1 MVLSTKD
8 LGAVKLFC
16 VTLKWWMCVVIHL
29 FRPIECPPP
38 RMNPTVNFEYSR
50 WALSDNDVSV

>member
-8 LGAVKLFC
+8 LGAVKLFYM
-16 VTLKWWMCVVIHL
+16 TLEWWMCVVIHL

-38 RMNPTVNFEYSR
+38 RMNPVVNGG
-50 WALSDNDVSV
+50 L